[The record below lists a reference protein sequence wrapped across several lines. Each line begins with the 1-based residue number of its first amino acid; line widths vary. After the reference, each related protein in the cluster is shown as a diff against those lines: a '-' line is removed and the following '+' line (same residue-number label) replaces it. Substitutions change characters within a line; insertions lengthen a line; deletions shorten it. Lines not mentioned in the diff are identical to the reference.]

1 MGSNEPGSRRQ
12 IAVIR
17 ADDIRM
23 RLVLAVFIALA
34 GVIAERGAA
43 WPLLWLL
50 VATAAQLLTYTFVRP
65 LQRDRR
71 AALSRRRGV
80 AILACVGLS
89 ASVFAAAGVLF
100 WFLGGWGGRLFAVM
114 IMAGGALNVALQ
126 AGASAR
132 LFWAGCSPFMAVLV
146 ALPLISFASAPPTER
161 GVMGMTAF
169 AAALFVAHLVAAGR
183 QSIASSRRVERALR
197 AARAERV
204 RAQTASTAKSDFLAV
219 MSHELRTPLN
229 GVLGMAQAMAGEA
242 LSPEQRAR
250 LAVLQQSGEA
260 LLALVN
266 DVLEVAK
273 SDAGPSGPAAPPVA
287 SPPQAVPSAAALRRA
302 GDRLRVLAAEDNP
315 TNRLVLKTLLEQ
327 LGVAVHIV
335 GDGEEA
341 IAAWRGAPWDLVLM
355 DIRMPGL
362 DGVAATRAIRAEE
375 AATGRPRTPILA
387 VTADAAAPQAADYLS
402 VGMDGLIPKP
412 IQLTQLVAVIATVL
426 DPAPA
431 EPASRNVRTAA

>member
-1 MGSNEPGSRRQ
+1 MGSTAPVSWRQ
-12 IAVIR
+12 IAAIR

-23 RLVLAVFIALA
+23 RLVFAVFIALA
-34 GVIAERGAA
+34 GAIADRDAV
-43 WPLLWLL
+43 WPLLWL
-50 VATAAQLLTYTFVRP
+50 AAAAAAQLLTYAFVRP
-65 LQRDRR
+65 QLSDRR
-71 AALSRRRGV
+71 AALSRRRET
-80 AILACVGLS
+80 ALLACVGLS

-100 WFLGGWGGRLFAVM
+100 WLLDGWGGRLFAVM

-132 LFWAGCSPFMAVLV
+132 LFWAGCIPFMAVLI
-146 ALPLISFASAPPTER
+146 ALPLISFASAPPADR
-161 GVMGMTAF
+161 GVLGMTAF
-169 AAALFVAHLVAAGR
+169 AAALFVAHLAAAGR
-183 QSIASSRRVERALR
+183 QSIASSGKVERALR
-197 AARAERV
+197 AARGARV
-204 RAQTASTAKSDFLAV
+204 RAQTASAAKSDFLAV

-229 GVLGMAQAMAGEA
+229 GVLGMAQAMAGEE
-242 LSPEQRAR
+242 LSPEQHAR

-273 SDAGPSGPAAPPVA
+273 SDAEVATPAAPPAVA
-287 SPPQAVPSAAALRRA
+287 TPQAVPSAAALRRA

-341 IAAWRGAPWDLVLM
+341 VAAWRSAPWDLVLM
-355 DIRMPGL
+355 DIRMPRL

-375 AATGRPRTPILA
+375 ARTQRPRTPILA

-402 VGMDGLIPKP
+402 LGMDGLIPKP
-412 IQLTQLVAVIATVL
+412 IQLTQLVAVIAGVL
-426 DPAPA
+426 DRAPA
-431 EPASRNVRTAA
+431 EAASRNARTAA

>member
-1 MGSNEPGSRRQ
+1 
-12 IAVIR
+12 
-17 ADDIRM
+17 M
-23 RLVLAVFIALA
+23 RLVFAVFIALA

-50 VATAAQLLTYTFVRP
+50 AAAAAQLLTFTFVRP
-65 LQRDRR
+65 LLRDRR
-71 AALSRRRGV
+71 AALSNRRGL
-80 AILACVGLS
+80 AILGCVGLS

-132 LFWAGCSPFMAVLV
+132 LFWAGCGPFMVVLV
-146 ALPLISFASAPPTER
+146 VLPLISFATAPVAER
-161 GVMGMTAF
+161 GVMGVTAF
-169 AAALFVAHLVAAGR
+169 AAALFVAHLAAAGR
-183 QSIASSRRVERALR
+183 QSIASSRKIERALR
-197 AARAERV
+197 AARAERA
-204 RAQTASTAKSDFLAV
+204 RAETASEAKSDFLAA

-229 GVLGMAQAMAGEA
+229 GVLGMAQAMAGED
-242 LSPEQRAR
+242 LPLGQRER

-266 DVLEVAK
+266 HLLEVAGQ
-273 SDAGPSGPAAPPVA
+273 DAGAAGPAMA
-287 SPPQAVPSAAALRRA
+287 SATATPDAAPSATALRLP

-341 IAAWRGAPWDLVLM
+341 VAAWRGAPWDLVLM
-355 DIRMPGL
+355 DVRMPGL
-362 DGVAATRAIRAEE
+362 DGLAATRAIRAEE
-375 AATGRPRTPILA
+375 AATRRARTPILA
-387 VTADAAAPQAADYLS
+387 VTADAAAPQAADYLG

-412 IQLTQLVAVIATVL
+412 IQLPQLAAVIAAVL
-426 DPAPA
+426 DATSAAADPAPTTA
-431 EPASRNVRTAA
+431 RTAA